1 MTEIVTTLL
10 LAVGVYALLRRPG
23 AGCDGRC
30 DGGRGGCEGERAP
43 LVQLGRPRGRV
54 RR

>member
-1 MTEIVTTLL
+1 MIEIVTTLL

-23 AGCDGRC
+23 AGCDAGC
-30 DGGRGGCEGERAP
+30 DGGRGGCEGEPVA
-43 LVQLGRPRGRV
+43 LVQLGRPRGRA